1 MRERSKK
8 KWRKL
13 EKRRTNMLSLPKKN
27 PTDTIQLADWLEIYA
42 LISGDK
48 NSSRGD
54 LESALRAASLFEP
67 EGDEAIQQKLL
78 EVFQEL
84 EDRTKS
90 ADHAYPF
97 HLEGG
102 VLSAKECWEEYP
114 AYVFCLCLS
123 YFGVKQSKASK
134 AFPRRWFEHISR
146 DALMYYLGGE
156 GLRFGSPRLKDEIP
170 TSFERAI
177 DFVCTKMKEG
187 GSYRGGGLPDR
198 KDDAVDIIAWKHFP
212 DQLAGKLIIFGN
224 CATEKDW
231 EGSKKTEL
239 VPAAFCSDWMTDM
252 PKCEIVKSLFIPHRV
267 ERKRF
272 MSACVMYMVL
282 FSVFMNSPLS

>member
-114 AYVFCLCLS
+114 AYVFCLCA
-123 YFGVKQSKASK
+123 V
-134 AFPRRWFEHISR
+134 RRRGNVEELALGRPGLELLNREHY
-146 DALMYYLGGE
+146 AYYVRNIL
-156 GLRFGSPRLKDEIP
+156 
-170 TSFERAI
+170 
-177 DFVCTKMKEG
+177 
-187 GSYRGGGLPDR
+187 
-198 KDDAVDIIAWKHFP
+198 
-212 DQLAGKLIIFGN
+212 
-224 CATEKDW
+224 
-231 EGSKKTEL
+231 
-239 VPAAFCSDWMTDM
+239 
-252 PKCEIVKSLFIPHRV
+252 
-267 ERKRF
+267 
-272 MSACVMYMVL
+272 
-282 FSVFMNSPLS
+282 